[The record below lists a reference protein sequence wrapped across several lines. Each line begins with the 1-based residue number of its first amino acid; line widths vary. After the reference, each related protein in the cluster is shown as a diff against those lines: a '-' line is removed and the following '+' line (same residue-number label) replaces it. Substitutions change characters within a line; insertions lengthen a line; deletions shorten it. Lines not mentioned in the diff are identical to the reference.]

1 MGSSNR
7 IDGWKAIGGHFGR
20 DRTTVMRWAQQR
32 GLPVRRLPG
41 GKTGTVYALRD
52 ELDRW
57 AANQTNLNEEVP
69 DGLTETQALPVAT
82 PERSFWARN
91 WRRLAVV
98 GLMGLAIAF
107 AAGTILMSRVA
118 SPAQT
123 PALPSDPAVSALYLE
138 ARDAWAQRTPASL
151 TRAISLLT
159 TITRKDP
166 GFAPA
171 WAGLADAYLLSREF
185 GITPDAEAFPKAKA
199 AAETALQRN
208 PELGAAHR
216 ALGFIAYWWQDDP
229 QTAGRFFR
237 KALTLSPRDAQTHF
251 WYGNIL
257 SDNGQHVAGLREL
270 NTARLIEPGSVAIQT
285 DLAWA
290 QWSAGEDAEARQALS
305 QLMQVRAD
313 FPVVH
318 DCTSLIKLADGD
330 YVGYVQ
336 DLGEFAR
343 LRGDP
348 ELIRHA
354 TALRDDLKT
363 GADAVQRRLMQY
375 ALAEIA
381 AKTRRTHVWPV
392 FLASVAQNRQQVV
405 NLLKAAETR
414 GEKWGE
420 AGLTA
425 RIARLW
431 MDDGEIAA
439 SLRRLKAAPVE

>member
-41 GKTGTVYALRD
+41 GKTGTVYALKD

-57 AANQTNLNEEVP
+57 AASQTNLNEEAPETEIAPPPVP
-69 DGLTETQALPVAT
+69 EKPG
-82 PERSFWARN
+82 FWARN

-98 GLMGLAIAF
+98 GLMLLGLGF
-107 AAGTILMSRVA
+107 AAGNIITSQPRRTPP
-118 SPAQT
+118 S
-123 PALPSDPAVSALYLE
+123 PALPSDPAVSALYLQ
-138 ARDAWAQRTPASL
+138 ARDEWAQRTPASL
-151 TRAISLLT
+151 ARAIGLFT
-159 TITRKDP
+159 TITTKEP

-185 GITPDAEAFPKAKA
+185 GITPDAEAFPKARA
-199 AAETALQRN
+199 AAEAALDRD
-208 PELGAAHR
+208 PGLGAAHR
-216 ALGFIAYWWQDDP
+216 ALGFIAYWWEDDP
-229 QTAGRFFR
+229 QKAGRSFR
-237 KALTLSPRDAQTHF
+237 KALALAPRDAQTHF

-257 SDNGQHVAGLREL
+257 SDNGQHVAALREL

-290 QWSAGEDAEARQALS
+290 QWSAGDDASARQALN

-343 LRGDP
+343 LRGDSA
-348 ELIRHA
+348 LIAHA
-354 TALRDDLKT
+354 TALRGDLKT
-363 GADAVQRRLMQY
+363 GAAAVQKRLMSY
-375 ALAEIA
+375 ALGDVA

-392 FLASVAQNRQQVV
+392 FLASVAQDRQQVV
-405 NLLKAAETR
+405 ALLKTADARNES
-414 GEKWGE
+414 WGE

-431 MDDGEIAA
+431 MDDVEIGAL
-439 SLRRLKAAPVE
+439 LRQRKAPPVE

>member
-1 MGSSNR
+1 MGSTNR
-7 IDGWKAIGGHFGR
+7 IDGWKAIGSHFGR

-41 GKTGTVYALRD
+41 GKTGTVYALKD

-57 AANQTNLNEEVP
+57 AANQTGLDEAP
-69 DGLTETQALPVAT
+69 DAGPDDVLPA
-82 PERSFWARN
+82 PGPGFWVHN
-91 WRRLAVV
+91 WRRLAMA
-98 GLMGLAIAF
+98 GLMALALLF
-107 AAGTILMSRVA
+107 AVGNILNSR
-118 SPAQT
+118 PQT
-123 PALPSDPAVSALYLE
+123 SRTSLNLPSDPAISALYLQ
-138 ARDAWAQRTPASL
+138 ARDEWAQRTPASL
-151 TRAISLLT
+151 ARAIDLFSTVT
-159 TITRKDP
+159 TKDP

-185 GITPDAEAFPKAKA
+185 GIASDADAFPKARR
-199 AAETALQRN
+199 AAETALRHDPN
-208 PELGAAHR
+208 LGAAHR
-216 ALGFIAYWWQDDP
+216 ALGFIYYWWEDDP
-229 QTAGRFFR
+229 QKAGKSFR
-237 KALTLSPRDAQTHF
+237 KALELSPRDAQTHF

-257 SDNGQHVAGLREL
+257 SDNGQHVAALREL

-290 QWSAGEDAEARQALS
+290 QWSAGDDAKARQALS

-348 ELIRHA
+348 DMIRHA
-354 TALRDDLKT
+354 NALRADLKV
-363 GADAVQRRLMQY
+363 GADAVQRRLMTQ
-375 ALAEIA
+375 ALADVA
-381 AKTRRTHVWPV
+381 ARTRRSHVWPV
-392 FLASVAQNRQQVV
+392 FLASVAQDRQQVV
-405 NLLKAAETR
+405 TLLKAAEAR
-414 GEKWGE
+414 NEKWGE
-420 AGLTA
+420 AGLTS
-425 RIARLW
+425 RVARLW
-431 MDDGEIAA
+431 MDDAEVGA